1 MNEHTQRR
9 DSRRARH
16 AAGTPGP
23 HRGDRV
29 RRAMLGKVSTAV
41 VAAAAAAA
49 LVLAMTGPAGPA
61 AHATPVQLTTRE
73 AGELQRLTPAQRQRI
88 GAELD
93 AAFSKLGM
101 QAGIGEPGSAP
112 ATGTQL
118 TSYDWSAGHTCCE
131 AWVTASYANLHAA
144 MTEFHTHAALL
155 GYLDTVATALTGGVA
170 LAICLVLGGGILGL
184 AGDGNFAP
192 VSNHGVWFAVWWI
205 PPHVQGG
212 YW

>member
-9 DSRRARH
+9 DDGRARR
-16 AAGTPGP
+16 AAGTPGR
-23 HRGDRV
+23 HRGGRV
-29 RRAMLGKVSTAV
+29 RRAMLAKVSTGV

-49 LVLAMTGPAGPA
+49 LVLAMTGPAAGPA
-61 AHATPVQLTTRE
+61 AHAAPVQLTTRE
-73 AGELQRLTPAQRQRI
+73 VSELQHLTPAQRQHI

-101 QAGIGEPGSAP
+101 QAGIGVPGGAP

-155 GYLDTVATALTGGVA
+155 AYL
-170 LAICLVLGGGILGL
+170 
-184 AGDGNFAP
+184 AP
-192 VSNHGVWFAVWWI
+192 SRR
-205 PPHVQGG
+205 P
-212 YW
+212 